1 MSPFGKATRPCNA
14 VPFDRS
20 TIEAVSEL
28 TSQLNWSIK
37 LASQRSGVDLIQA
50 SKLAIGHELGSAEE
64 WITRLD
70 VDQDVL
76 VLPYFPNAKGTEA
89 IADAIIKLVMK

>member
-70 VDQDVL
+70 VDQG
-76 VLPYFPNAKGTEA
+76 VLPYFPNAEGTEA